1 MSNFMQTQKQ
11 ILGKLGEDIAC
22 NFLRKKGL
30 KILARNIK
38 TGRFGELDIIARDKR
53 ELVFIEVKTKSNDQL
68 GEPEEEFNFF
78 KKKKFYRAIQNY
90 LWKNPS
96 DNWRV
101 DLIAINFSAPGG
113 EKFDLKHYQNIS
125 LSTDFV

>member
-1 MSNFMQTQKQ
+1 MKTFRQE
-11 ILGKLGEDIAC
+11 LGKLGEDIAC
-22 NFLRKKGL
+22 NFLRKKRL

-53 ELVFIEVKTKSNDQL
+53 EIVFIEVKAKSNDHL

-78 KKKKFYRAIQNY
+78 KKKKFFRAVQNY

-101 DLIAINFSAPGG
+101 DLIAINFQSPG
-113 EKFDLKHYQNIS
+113 KYDLRHYQNIS
-125 LSTDFV
+125 LSADII